1 MRKILLSFL
10 MLIMLTPSLAC
21 AMPVCAAP
29 AAAAQAQCAAKH
41 KGMAH
46 NINAGEDHSGMN
58 HNAHAGKDHHAG
70 KQEKQSSSGMLMK
83 DCMGVELQ
91 KADNS
96 PSIHKPDLSKDAP
109 AILAF
114 NVQPVSVWTLDDV
127 RGIRGPPPDWPSYSQ
142 TQPSIILTTQRLR
155 I

>member
-29 AAAAQAQCAAKH
+29 AAAAKAQCAAH
-41 KGMAH
+41 AEHMSMAH
-46 NINAGEDHSGMN
+46 NADAGEDHGGMN
-58 HNAHAGKDHHAG
+58 HNSHAG

-96 PSIHKPDLSKDAP
+96 PSIYKPDISKDAP
-109 AILAF
+109 VILAF

-127 RGIRGPPPDWPSYSQ
+127 RGIRGPPPEWPSHSQ
-142 TQPSIILTTQRLR
+142 TKPSIILTTQRLR